1 MHTHAKTKNN
11 NGNKKQTK
19 QNNNNNINDNIS
31 KFSCKCFFFPF
42 FQTDVPVYFVH
53 FSSFMAKFS
62 RPPNPGLFAWLQ
74 KLHTI
79 DLSSRVRL
87 WLHCLKPM
95 VNFSLELLQKLLLT
109 GFASAILRKTQQRL
123 LHVLMCHEVS
133 FVGMQDAQMGMCT
146 SLCMTLILRWMC
158 ESLW

>member
-53 FSSFMAKFS
+53 FSSFMAK
-62 RPPNPGLFAWLQ
+62 LA
-74 KLHTI
+74 
-79 DLSSRVRL
+79 D
-87 WLHCLKPM
+87 
-95 VNFSLELLQKLLLT
+95 LLT
-109 GFASAILRKTQQRL
+109 QDYLPGFRNFIP
-123 LHVLMCHEVS
+123 
-133 FVGMQDAQMGMCT
+133 
-146 SLCMTLILRWMC
+146 LIC
-158 ESLW
+158 PAG